1 MADSPTPYSVALPW
15 PKADWISLCPSPS
28 LLSDESL
35 TPRCCSLTPSPLLPS
50 PKLKE
55 AASACPHG
63 LGSTP
68 GSSRCWAQDDAR
80 SPVGHK
86 PMDPQSPSG
95 PGPWDSTVPVG
106 ELRDAC
112 PSAPCP
118 TSGHRGAEL
127 QDPSPLGRVR
137 EEPCKGRLFVF
148 CFFLSKFL
156 LKACFAITSVRN

>member
-55 AASACPHG
+55 ASSACPHG

-95 PGPWDSTVPVG
+95 PGPWDSTMPVG
-106 ELRDAC
+106 ELRGAC
-112 PSAPCP
+112 PSAPPAGTVGLSCRIP
-118 TSGHRGAEL
+118 AHWEGSGKSLARGGSL
-127 QDPSPLGRVR
+127 F
-137 EEPCKGRLFVF
+137 FVF
-148 CFFLSKFL
+148 SYPSFS
-156 LKACFAITSVRN
+156 